1 MPAYWARRREFLI
14 PSTGGVS
21 RFYLPAT
28 TIDSNALCRVLDCC
42 IVQRRQR
49 SLGAILSGRYAGKCI
64 PRANFTQAI
73 IDAVRNA
80 KKGTTVGEVIAAR
93 ENPLPDVGPLT
104 KDEKAIGTIGT
115 NKRGGNTS
123 YTLRR
128 LARDNPALLD
138 KIEAGELSVNQA
150 AIQAGIRKKPQPS
163 EP

>member
-1 MPAYWARRREFLI
+1 MHPACVRARLRLCCSVL
-14 PSTGGVS
+14 STFDKTG
-21 RFYLPAT
+21 
-28 TIDSNALCRVLDCC
+28 
-42 IVQRRQR
+42 
-49 SLGAILSGRYAGKCI
+49 CI